1 LIKLSKKGRNL
12 KLIIFL
18 VIFTGFIFI
27 GCSSTEETEVTTN
40 SVERNSSETDLN
52 ISNGV
57 DTNQSEIDNDNNSG
71 EDTNIDSGVTDIEDE
86 LINSGNNEIVM
97 IRNVVYKLVK
107 GDRVFEIDSAN
118 IKVIKNVEENFYE
131 VTLLSGRAKII
142 RK

>member
-1 LIKLSKKGRNL
+1 L